1 MAKAPFSMKSHDLLL
16 DYVKQMANQQGA
28 WWRNKLE
35 ATDLLY
41 YCMSGDIAK
50 STAIQH
56 RLEELELDKSAV
68 LEAPVIISQIET
80 AVAVLMDTFL
90 SGYPL
95 FGVVASPERQ
105 QQAQQVETLI
115 AYYDERGAWKN
126 NLIRFFRAATKYY
139 VAPIGLADKYGY
151 DLMAEID
158 LGDTTGSKAR
168 KVNAYVLPDLIT
180 PDPYNMLFDYRVLPA
195 ELATQGDYVGYAK
208 MMTHVSVR
216 AMITAMQ
223 NAGNLTGEGLVN
235 LDKLDETTIPY
246 DKYYM
251 HPVINDVGTS
261 PQGRWDIWLAGNAR
275 VRNRL
280 TAEAYYYNKHAFVR
294 RLWIRILPEDFELT
308 RYASRTP
315 HVFELITFN
324 DQYIIYFQP
333 VYLRDNSF
341 PLGMVDMQNDD
352 FGYNGKSEVDLF
364 APFQRA
370 ATTLLTAAALGAERS
385 VDDRAIY
392 DPNYISKANLTR
404 KSGSAYIPLTKS
416 LAMDKA
422 IPQVYHSTPFDASAS
437 YALPSLIREIV
448 GTAQMFRGRNNF
460 AQGLPQKGNRTLG
473 EFSEVQQNSD
483 TRQQMPAM
491 LLEATAFTDCK
502 SWIKQWITN
511 KATPTTRLNQRT
523 KAAVQIDPQTI
534 AEIDYEFALSTGYF
548 SKAMLAGSDV
558 VEQALQAII
567 TVPPLQQGYDLPKLF
582 AYLMSLKGAKDLDQF
597 QLAPQQ
603 QQQNAA
609 LAAQAEGAP
618 QQPQVPGVPM

>member
-16 DYVKQMANQQGA
+16 DYVKQMATQQGA

-41 YCMSGDIAK
+41 YCMAGDVAASASLAK
-50 STAIQH
+50 

-105 QQAQQVETLI
+105 LQAQQVETLI

-139 VAPIGLADKYGY
+139 VAPIGLVDKFGY
-151 DLMAEID
+151 DLMGEID
-158 LGDTTGSKAR
+158 LGDTTGPKAR

-195 ELATQGDYVGYAK
+195 DLATQGDYVGYAK
-208 MMTHVSVR
+208 MMTHVSLR

-223 NAGNLTGEGLVN
+223 NAGNLTEEGLVN
-235 LDKLDETTIPY
+235 LDKLDDTSIPY
-246 DKYYM
+246 DRYYM
-251 HPVINDVGTS
+251 RPIVNDMGTA
-261 PQGRWDIWLAGNAR
+261 PQGRWDIWLAGNERAR
-275 VRNRL
+275 SRI
-280 TAEAYYYNKHAFVR
+280 TAQSYYYNKHTFVR

-315 HVFELITFN
+315 QVFELVVCN
-324 DQYIIYFQP
+324 DTYIIYFKP

-416 LAMDKA
+416 LAMDKSIA
-422 IPQVYHSTPFDASAS
+422 QVYHSTPFDASAS

-460 AQGLPQKGNRTLG
+460 AQGLPMKGNRTLG

-491 LLEATAFTDCK
+491 LLEATAFTDLK
-502 SWIKQWITN
+502 SWLKQWITN

-523 KAAVQIDPQTI
+523 KVAVQIDPQTI

-548 SKAMLAGSDV
+548 SKAMLAGTEV
-558 VEQALQAII
+558 VSKAFQ
-567 TVPPLQQGYDLPKLF
+567 TVAQVPALQQGYDLPSLF
-582 AYLMSLKGAKDLDQF
+582 AYLMSLEGAKDLDKF
-597 QLAPQQ
+597 KIAQQ
-603 QQQNAA
+603 PAQVIQQVPS
-609 LAAQAEGAP
+609 EGAP
-618 QQPQVPGVPM
+618 TPTPEPGVLM